1 MYQQYVEQD
10 YKVLSIKQQ
19 TWLLARLL
27 DQVQCQYPCGFHN
40 SLDCTRQSQ
49 MLFTSN
55 KQLLQ
60 NIMLLGNKI
69 DKNYIKAI
77 NEYMFIQS

>member
-1 MYQQYVEQD
+1 M
-10 YKVLSIKQQ
+10 
-19 TWLLARLL
+19 
-27 DQVQCQYPCGFHN
+27 DQVVSVFYAGFHI

-49 MLFTSN
+49 MLNTSN

-69 DKNYIKAI
+69 DKNYTKAI
-77 NEYMFIQS
+77 NEYNYVHPIVKKSTHDSDRCQSYIVQ